1 MVNEALSSVQDDQ
14 ERESLIALQ
23 SELKELIQLTQESLD
38 TLVVKENASNSE
50 KTPAVAEVVEKTELD
65 DEYALFMVRYY
76 KKNCGFVL
84 GFLNKDS
91 I

>member
-65 DEYALFMVRYY
+65 DEYALFMVRY
-76 KKNCGFVL
+76 
-84 GFLNKDS
+84 
-91 I
+91 